1 MKRTGQDYS
10 DSELIEQSRNGSGES
25 YAELWRRHQAAG
37 LRVARTIAGDRVD
50 PEDLLSDAFTEIL
63 RTLRSG
69 KGPTDS
75 FRPYLYTV
83 IKNLS
88 IAQTSPVDNVD
99 PIEFS
104 EIAADEQPDPLV
116 AALEQSITG
125 KAFAALPERWQAALW
140 YAEVEGMKPR
150 EMGPLLG
157 LKANAVSA
165 LVFRAREGLRQ
176 AWFKASYG
184 GSTLPQSCAEAV
196 SLIELRSRKTLN
208 AARTSALESHL
219 EYCTHCQFV
228 AEESEDAKHRLGALL
243 LPLLLGTGAA
253 SQLVFPMSTFSAS
266 AASSGIFAE
275 GNVPKASQKATQVAA
290 IATVVALAVAGAAIA
305 VPLVIDAMSPTP
317 TPTPTVQPSITPPKT
332 PAPTPTASP
341 EPEEPV
347 VEVVEESPVI
357 TDKAPVRPRPKP
369 PVITTPPI
377 VQPDTEAPLPP
388 TFLVE
393 EDPLTTR
400 VLMRGNGEPGAQ
412 IEVRTVNGGIVLGRA
427 TVLADGTWV
436 TEETLRGANP
446 VNLAFEIVQI
456 DAAGNESAPAAED
469 PVNGNILNHRGYVLN
484 HSIDLGAQTITFEV
498 TGWIGSKMLIT
509 KVASPGPGHTV
520 LSSSEPIPASGTLS
534 LTVPFS
540 AIGVNGLVEF
550 YASYDGLPT
559 WVGPGPAYPVT
570 IP

>member
-1 MKRTGQDYS
+1 M
-10 DSELIEQSRNGSGES
+10 EQSRNGSGES
-25 YAELWRRHQAAG
+25 YAELWRRHKSAG
-37 LRVARTIAGDRVD
+37 LRVARAIAGDRVD

-99 PIEFS
+99 PVEFS
-104 EIAADEQPDPLV
+104 EIAAVEQSDPLV

-140 YAEVEGMKPR
+140 YAEVEGMKPQ
-150 EMGPLLG
+150 EIAPLLG

-184 GSTLPQSCAEAV
+184 GSTLPQACAEAV
-196 SLIELRSRKTLN
+196 SLIELRSRKKLN
-208 AARTSALESHL
+208 AQRTSVLESHL

-228 AEESEDAKHRLGALL
+228 ADESEDAKHRLGALL
-243 LPLLLGTGAA
+243 LPLLVGTGAA
-253 SQLVFPMSTFSAS
+253 SQLIFPMSTFSAS
-266 AASSGIFAE
+266 AAGSGVFAN
-275 GNVPKASQKATQVAA
+275 GNAPKVSKQATKVAA
-290 IATVVALAVAGAAIA
+290 IAAVVALAVAGAAIA
-305 VPLVIDAMSPTP
+305 VPMVIDAMSPA
-317 TPTPTVQPSITPPKT
+317 PTPTVQPPITPPKT
-332 PAPTPTASP
+332 TPPAPTPSETP
-341 EPEEPV
+341 EPEEPTT
-347 VEVVEESPVI
+347 EVVEEAPVI
-357 TDKAPVRPRPKP
+357 KDKAPSRPRPKP
-369 PVITTPPI
+369 PVITTPP
-377 VQPDTEAPLPP
+377 VVVPDTEAPLPP

-400 VLMRGNGEPGAQ
+400 VMMRGNGEPGAQ
-412 IEVRTVNGGIVLGRA
+412 IEVRTINGGIVLGRA

-436 TEETLRGANP
+436 TEETLRGADP

-469 PVNGNILNHRGYVLN
+469 PVNGNILNHRGYVLTHN
-484 HSIDLGAQTITFEV
+484 IDIGAQTITFEV

-509 KVASPGPGHTV
+509 KVGNPGPGHTV
-520 LSSSEPIPASGTLS
+520 LSSSEPIPESGTLS

-540 AIGVNGLVEF
+540 AIGANGLIEF
-550 YASYDGLPT
+550 FASYDGLPI